1 MLNVAIDRILLGSL
15 MLSFL
20 AACSNTP
27 SATTESAK
35 ASVTA
40 ESPSAA
46 STEPAKA
53 PVTTSHTP
61 KAGGT
66 VVESGGVHLEFV
78 PSKEANQT
86 HLDLFVQRGDSH
98 AEIPTAKVSAQVQT
112 PDGKNQTVAMK
123 YDTADKH
130 FAGIVPGTA
139 KGQYQVK
146 VTAIVDGKTIDGRFS
161 FDR

>member
-1 MLNVAIDRILLGSL
+1 MLNFAPTSQILLGCL

-20 AACSNTP
+20 AACSSTP
-27 SATTESAK
+27 SATTESP
-35 ASVTA
+35 SV
-40 ESPSAA
+40 AA
-46 STEPAKA
+46 SAKPAA
-53 PVTTSHTP
+53 ASASASHTP

-66 VVESGGVHLEFV
+66 VVESGGIHLEFV

-86 HLDLFVQRGDSH
+86 HLDVFVQRSDSH
-98 AEIPTAKVSAQVQT
+98 AEIPTAQVSAQVQT

-130 FAGIVPGTA
+130 FFGIVPGTA

>member
-1 MLNVAIDRILLGSL
+1 MLNFAPTGQILLGCL

-20 AACSNTP
+20 AACSSTP
-27 SATTESAK
+27 SATTKSPASAEP
-35 ASVTA
+35 A
-40 ESPSAA
+40 AA
-46 STEPAKA
+46 SASA
-53 PVTTSHTP
+53 SHAP
-61 KAGGT
+61 KAGGS
-66 VVESGGVHLEFV
+66 VVESGGIHLEFV

-86 HLDLFVQRGDSH
+86 HLDVFVQRSDSH
-98 AEIPTAKVSAQVQT
+98 AEIPTAQVSAQVQT
-112 PDGKNQTVAMK
+112 PDGKNQTLAMK

-130 FAGIVPGTA
+130 FVGIVPGTA